1 MQNIYLHLQV
11 LVSPG
16 LGGGLLL
23 GRGYSHPVGSLPQRG
38 GRDAVH
44 LGGAGQAQ
52 LLGSAQAL
60 ALGTFSCAGCS
71 SPESL
76 ERQAHVT
83 LGVGFVALAEGREG
97 DDAGVGPGGVAGGG
111 AAAGGGAHA
120 QEGGG
125 GHIVRHQHLP
135 AHHRV
140 FRVMSR
146 DKKYEVQ
153 VCSLC
158 PCPLASA
165 CYMCIAVENLV
176 SSFS

>member
-1 MQNIYLHLQV
+1 MVYFNSQIKMVFFSEYLHLQV

-23 GRGYSHPVGSLPQRG
+23 GRGYPHPVGSLPQRG

-44 LGGAGQAQ
+44 LGGAGQTQ
-52 LLGSAQAL
+52 LLGSAQE
-60 ALGTFSCAGCS
+60 LGLGIFSCAGCS

-76 ERQAHVT
+76 ERKAHVP

-120 QEGGG
+120 QERGG
-125 GHIVRHQHLP
+125 GHIVRHQHLQTQ
-135 AHHRV
+135 H
-140 FRVMSR
+140 RVMSR
-146 DKKYEVQ
+146 DEKYDVQ
-153 VCSLC
+153 LYMSALC

-165 CYMCIAVENLV
+165 C
-176 SSFS
+176 